1 MRSWLMGPWL
11 GLAAVVGVFLL
22 SSPSVLAEDQNGCLT
37 CHGTPDFSKTEADG
51 RVVSLYVS
59 RELVNIAAHRFIDCG
74 TCHGSVPHSSN
85 SPLTKL
91 SLAEKCGQCHQ
102 YEYKLHIN
110 SVHGEQLQ
118 QGNTDVATCVD
129 CHSTTQS
136 PHSIIRVLEYN
147 APAFKK
153 NISQTCA
160 RCHDDPTL
168 MANYGV
174 VEKVYESYMRSF
186 HGKAIKLG
194 TYEVT
199 QVDTATCTNCHGVH
213 DIKSTDDPESPV
225 AGLDSLAATCEN
237 CHKGAG
243 TEFAKGFL
251 GHEEAS
257 PDHIPAVFYAEKFF
271 SSLLVTVL
279 SVGAVIVVSSGVRY
293 GINRW
298 RD

>member
-1 MRSWLMGPWL
+1 MKRWLFALPL
-11 GLAAVVGVFLL
+11 GLAAVAGLLIVG
-22 SSPSVLAEDQNGCLT
+22 SSSALAEDQNGCLN
-37 CHGTPDFSKTEADG
+37 CHGNPGLSKTDSSG
-51 RVVSLYVS
+51 RVISLYVNK
-59 RELVNIAAHRFIDCG
+59 ELVNVAAHRFIDC
-74 TCHGSVPHSSN
+74 TQCHGDSPHNST

-102 YEYKLHIN
+102 YEYTQHIN
-110 SVHGEQLQ
+110 SVHGQQLQ
-118 QGNTDVATCVD
+118 QGNSDVATCVD
-129 CHSTTQS
+129 CHSSTQN
-136 PHSIIRVLEYN
+136 PHNIIRVLEYN

-194 TYEVT
+194 TYDLS
-199 QVDTATCTNCHGVH
+199 QIDQATCTNCHGTH
-213 DIKSTDDPESPV
+213 DIQAVNDPSSPV
-225 AGLDSLAATCEN
+225 AGLDSLAQTCDQ

-243 TEFAKGFL
+243 VNFAKGFL
-251 GHEEAS
+251 GHKEAS
-257 PDHIPAVFYAEKFF
+257 PTNIPPVYYAEKFF
-271 SSLLVTVL
+271 SGLLVTVL

>member
-1 MRSWLMGPWL
+1 MKRLLFALPL
-11 GLAAVVGVFLL
+11 GLVVVLGLL
-22 SSPSVLAEDQNGCLT
+22 FFGASSALAEDQSGCLN
-37 CHGTPDFSKTEADG
+37 CHGNPGLTKTDSSG
-51 RVVSLYVS
+51 RVISLYVNK
-59 RELVNIAAHRFIDCG
+59 ELVNVAAHRFIDC
-74 TCHGSVPHSSN
+74 TQCHGDSPHNST

-102 YEYKLHIN
+102 YEYKQHIN
-110 SVHGEQLQ
+110 SVHGQQLQ

-129 CHSTTQS
+129 CHSSTQN
-136 PHSIIRVLEYN
+136 PHNITRVLEYN
-147 APAFKK
+147 APTFKK

-194 TYEVT
+194 TYDLS
-199 QVDTATCTNCHGVH
+199 QIDQATCTNCHGVH
-213 DIKSTDDPESPV
+213 DIKAVTDPSSPV
-225 AGLDSLAATCEN
+225 AGLDSLAQTCDQ

-243 TEFAKGFL
+243 VNFAKGFL
-251 GHEEAS
+251 GHKEAS
-257 PDHIPAVFYAEKFF
+257 PTNIAPVYYAEKFF
-271 SSLLVTVL
+271 SGLLVTVL